1 MKHNY
6 LIFFLFFFTTT
17 GFAQALEQD
26 RLALVALYNSTIG
39 ANWYN
44 NTGWAV
50 PGSPG
55 DNPCGW
61 YGVTCEGGRVTGLNL
76 SNNMLT
82 GTLPLDLG
90 NLSALKILDL
100 DQGIGLSGDGDL
112 QLHTGWIRGAL
123 PVTIGNLNNLEYLD
137 LGGNFFKG
145 SIPGNIG
152 NLVKLRYLDI
162 SYTPEDAGFDPYG
175 LLTGVIPSELGNL
188 LNLIHLDLHSQ
199 NLNGPI
205 PLGIVNML
213 GLEYLNLSYND
224 LSGVIPQ
231 DLGRLSKLLFLD
243 LSFWGYL
250 REHKFGLLSGDIP
263 DLSDLPSSAYVYVY
277 GNSFTFNGMETNISR
292 LKSYS
297 NQAKIPMYG
306 YFPLSSSSGQGGMLF
321 VEAGGILA
329 NNTYKWY
336 KNGVLVASNIGIPY
350 FNAYELGT
358 FRVEVTNSIA
368 TELKLVS
375 DNYTV
380 SPLPVTL
387 TSFLGKTSSIGNFL
401 TWQTTTETTN
411 KGFEIE
417 RSKDAINFENVGFID
432 GNGDSKATND
442 YGFLDRNPFPLS
454 YYRLKQI
461 DYDGK
466 FEYSRIIYLKKD
478 NSVLSVYPNPA
489 KDQLFVSG
497 LEKEESITIHNIDG
511 RKVIDQK
518 ISSFQPINTST
529 LSNGLYIIKIGDQ
542 TSKLVIQN

>member
-1 MKHNY
+1 
-6 LIFFLFFFTTT
+6 
-17 GFAQALEQD
+17 
-26 RLALVALYNSTIG
+26 
-39 ANWYN
+39 
-44 NTGWAV
+44 
-50 PGSPG
+50 
-55 DNPCGW
+55 
-61 YGVTCEGGRVTGLNL
+61 
-76 SNNMLT
+76 MLT

-112 QLHTGWIRGAL
+112 QLHTGWISGAL

-387 TSFLGKTSSIGNFL
+387 TSF
-401 TWQTTTETTN
+401 
-411 KGFEIE
+411 
-417 RSKDAINFENVGFID
+417 
-432 GNGDSKATND
+432 
-442 YGFLDRNPFPLS
+442 
-454 YYRLKQI
+454 
-461 DYDGK
+461 
-466 FEYSRIIYLKKD
+466 
-478 NSVLSVYPNPA
+478 
-489 KDQLFVSG
+489 
-497 LEKEESITIHNIDG
+497 
-511 RKVIDQK
+511 
-518 ISSFQPINTST
+518 
-529 LSNGLYIIKIGDQ
+529 
-542 TSKLVIQN
+542 